1 MLVGVGLGPAPKVQ
15 PLQQQQQQLE
25 RGGLS
30 LTPAQSLYISSLLL
44 PMVGGLLA
52 ELQGSLLGLRRGG
65 VRT

>member
-65 VRT
+65 VHT

>member
-15 PLQQQQQQLE
+15 PLQQQQQLE